1 MHACRSAREA
11 EEARQALAASQ
22 PQLQASEAEVARLR
36 AELGALQ
43 AAGQSWGRE
52 RDRLVAIEEELQ
64 HARNKVLLLC
74 PLCRSRLHSAS
85 TTFGGVCVLDWEQA

>member
-1 MHACRSAREA
+1 MT
-11 EEARQALAASQ
+11 
-22 PQLQASEAEVARLR
+22 RLR

-64 HARNKVLLLC
+64 QARNKVLL
-74 PLCRSRLHSAS
+74 
-85 TTFGGVCVLDWEQA
+85 VCHACCAGIHDLWRRPRT